1 MMIDA
6 LIKRLPH
13 WRFKHGETYCEITS
27 QSKGGVCESIF
38 TKSVGEKVCLLLIE
52 FCVMEYS
59 VIVF

>member
-1 MMIDA
+1 MLQMMIDA

-38 TKSVGEKVCLLLIE
+38 TNSL
-52 FCVMEYS
+52 
-59 VIVF
+59 